1 MRITTFTHRFANHFL
16 AASLLTLALAGGDA
30 VLQKL
35 GAVGLKV
42 VNGAQAQETRRV
54 PAMREQTFKKL
65 SEVAE
70 LLSPEEEGVE
80 PNFPAALA
88 ELNDVNTSKFN
99 KYELAQ
105 VYNYYGWIYYSLEKY
120 EESIKNYKLVV
131 AQSPEISIGLE
142 QQTLKTIAQLYLV
155 LEKYQDSIDTYKQYM
170 KIASAVA
177 AEDYFTLGQA
187 YYQLNDLNNSV
198 VNVDKAIQMYE
209 EKDRLPKETWY
220 DLQRGLYYEK
230 EDYKKVVQIL
240 EKLVVNYNKGKYW
253 LQLAGMYGQ
262 VDRNKD
268 QLQAYNTAYMMGALT
283 KERELL
289 NLAYLNLDAEYP
301 YKAAQVIEKGM
312 KDKAIERTSK
322 NLETLATALRIAQ
335 EVKKSIP
342 VMEEA
347 AEKSDDGNL
356 FASLAGTYFQ
366 ADDYSKAVNA
376 AEQAIKRKGLKRP
389 GDLHLTLGMSLFY
402 LDKYD
407 QAIESFREAAK
418 NKGTE
423 RSARQWIQYAAGEK
437 ERKAKL
443 AEAS

>member
-1 MRITTFTHRFANHFL
+1 MQITTLTKRLSNQL
-16 AASLLTLALAGGDA
+16 LTASLIVLTLTAGDA
-30 VLQKL
+30 VLQKS
-35 GAVGLKV
+35 GMAGFRMVA
-42 VNGAQAQETRRV
+42 NAAAAEATRRV

-70 LLSPEEEGVE
+70 LLSPEKEGVQ
-80 PNFPAALA
+80 PNFPAALE
-88 ELNDVNTSKFN
+88 ELNNVNTSKFN

-105 VYNYYGWIYYSLEKY
+105 VYNYYGWIYYSLERY
-120 EESIKNYKLVV
+120 DDSIKYYKLVV
-131 AQSPEISIGLE
+131 AQSPEISVGLE
-142 QQTLKTIAQLYLV
+142 QQTLKTIAQLYLIV
-155 LEKYQDSIDTYKQYM
+155 EKYQESINTYKQYM
-170 KIASAVA
+170 KIASVIA

-187 YYQLNDLNNSV
+187 YYQMNDLNNSL

-230 EDYKKVVQIL
+230 EDYKKVVEIL
-240 EKLVVNYNKGKYW
+240 EKMVVHYNKGKYW

-268 QLQAYNTAYMMGALT
+268 QLQAYNTAYVMGALT

-301 YKAAQVIEKGM
+301 YKAAKVIEKGM
-312 KDKAIERTSK
+312 KDKIIERTSK
-322 NLETLATALRIAQ
+322 NLETLATAFRIAQ
-335 EVKKSIP
+335 EIKKSIP

-347 AEKSDDGNL
+347 AGKSEDGNL
-356 FASLAGTYFQ
+356 YASLAGTYFQ
-366 ADDYSKAVNA
+366 ADDYKKAVNA

-407 QAIESFREAAK
+407 AAVDSFKEAAK

-423 RSARQWIQYAAGEK
+423 RAARQWINYAKSEK

-443 AEAS
+443 NEA